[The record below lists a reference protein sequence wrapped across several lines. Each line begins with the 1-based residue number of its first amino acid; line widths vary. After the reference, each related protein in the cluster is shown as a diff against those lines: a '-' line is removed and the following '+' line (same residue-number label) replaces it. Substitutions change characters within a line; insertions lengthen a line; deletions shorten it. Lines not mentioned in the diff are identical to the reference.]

1 MRITVLWL
9 RLPLDLS
16 VLNGTEGVC
25 GCGHLP
31 GQEVTECS
39 FGREGSKL
47 LVFNGIHCEH
57 HTIKQSTEGITQQLF
72 LLNYS
77 QLFCSQIKACPAFTD
92 V

>member
-16 VLNGTEGVC
+16 VLNGAEGVC
-25 GCGHLP
+25 GCDHLP

-47 LVFNGIHCEH
+47 LVLNGIHCEH

-77 QLFCSQIKACPAFTD
+77 QLFCS
-92 V
+92 